1 MATKR
6 RYYINILKETDDVR
20 KKYEKNSDNIDQ
32 GSFNELMSIWNM
44 SYTELLKQNYPFI
57 LLPDDDI
64 IRISIASNNISL
76 LPRVIV
82 APRFILYVQIFK

>member
-32 GSFNELMSIWNM
+32 AHLMSLCQFG
-44 SYTELLKQNYPFI
+44 T
-57 LLPDDDI
+57 
-64 IRISIASNNISL
+64 
-76 LPRVIV
+76 
-82 APRFILYVQIFK
+82 

>member
-64 IRISIASNNISL
+64 IRISIDDRNLHWKRWKKQSSARTRIWNSH
-76 LPRVIV
+76 R
-82 APRFILYVQIFK
+82 